1 MCFLQSNGFY
11 CILYNTSGYI
21 DNSQSLLTT
30 FELLI
35 SQKLGQTDSNVS
47 HILLTQPLSLTQL
60 NLRLHSESG
69 YSQRQ
74 KDMKR
79 AGMEKKTQRTTAS
92 LNCAADL
99 RPQGNIADSEANA
112 LQKAVV
118 KMPYGL
124 NSHRKLC

>member
-1 MCFLQSNGFY
+1 
-11 CILYNTSGYI
+11 
-21 DNSQSLLTT
+21 
-30 FELLI
+30 
-35 SQKLGQTDSNVS
+35 
-47 HILLTQPLSLTQL
+47 
-60 NLRLHSESG
+60 
-69 YSQRQ
+69 
-74 KDMKR
+74 MKR

-118 KMPYGL
+118 KMSYGL